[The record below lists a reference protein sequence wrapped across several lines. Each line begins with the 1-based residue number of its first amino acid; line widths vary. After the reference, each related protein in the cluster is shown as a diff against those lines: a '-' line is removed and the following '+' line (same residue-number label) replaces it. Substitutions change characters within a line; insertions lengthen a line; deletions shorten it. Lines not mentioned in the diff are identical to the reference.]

1 MRRTNY
7 PPAVSLPPTLARTI
21 DSKLQGLQSS
31 AHFPEST
38 HELKTELNNYEAK
51 LGAGDLHISDKALM
65 HHLGQQGTTDIKS
78 TIFSG
83 PLSQGKHLDRAYF
96 IFSLAPPS
104 KLQPDDNHDLACF
117 SSISPP
123 RQDPDLRTAP
133 NPITILLR
141 PRNCKDVESTHIQQ
155 RRTIDRRHQQHQGR
169 S

>member
-1 MRRTNY
+1 MGSTKMSKILTLGALEAEKLQKARWPKYCETPCMRRTNY
-7 PPAVSLPPTLARTI
+7 PPAVSLSPTLAKII

-123 RQDPDLRTAP
+123 
-133 NPITILLR
+133 
-141 PRNCKDVESTHIQQ
+141 
-155 RRTIDRRHQQHQGR
+155 
-169 S
+169 